1 MESPMPN
8 SLSRTILILLL
19 VIGVSVTFSSSAM
32 AQQKPLPAAEPVK
45 PEKNPP
51 GDIPD
56 NQVFIDYASPLGFSV
71 KVPEGWARQDLP
83 DGVSFADKYGRI
95 SMSQTAAQKM
105 LSVEEAKQTL
115 VPKLERSS
123 RAVTVAAVKPVKL
136 PAGPAIRISYSSN
149 SDPNPVTNKAIRLE
163 NDRYYFWKDGKLV
176 TVNFSAPAGADN
188 ADQWDMMARSFRW
201 R

>member
-1 MESPMPN
+1 MPN

-19 VIGVSVTFSSSAM
+19 VIGVRVTFSSSAI
-32 AQQKPLPAAEPVK
+32 AQQKPLPAAEQPVK

-95 SMSQTAAQKM
+95 SMSQTAAPKM

-115 VPKLERSS
+115 VSGLAKSS
-123 RAVTVAAVKPVKL
+123 RDAAMAAVKPVKL
-136 PAGPAIRISYSSN
+136 PAGPAIRISYGSN

-163 NDRYYFWKDGKLV
+163 NDRYYFWKDGKPV
-176 TVNFSAPAGADN
+176 SVNFSAPAGADN
-188 ADQWDMMARSFRW
+188 AEQWDMMARSFRW